1 MVGGAEIIFRHSRY
15 VQAAR
20 AHDIISHWDLSRAIR
35 SKFHCLV
42 KFCRLISLRGPAGRN
57 SQGGDVEARE
67 RRASRRKSVGIV
79 RWKLVNTVSPR
90 KLCLLFLSC
99 RSAGY
104 HRVAPF
110 CRVKMVFL
118 VFPLLSGLYLHSSH
132 FSKVIRG
139 AKSDQRVFEKKKRK
153 KEGKR
158 SSTTRWFPLF
168 SFFLSFE
175 RTFYRLG
182 TFVEKFKTMKLELQF
197 FNSFNLFAIE
207 QIFAF
212 RKRIFVRVIG
222 ITICISSRFTFQFSS
237 FLVESLAEL
246 LKNVSSLIC

>member
-67 RRASRRKSVGIV
+67 KRASRRKSVGIV

-139 AKSDQRVFEKKKRK
+139 AKSDQRVFEKKKKRK
-153 KEGKR
+153 KENEAV
-158 SSTTRWFPLF
+158 PLADF
-168 SFFLSFE
+168 LFFLSFFRLNE
-175 RTFYRLG
+175 RSIDWER
-182 TFVEKFKTMKLELQF
+182 
-197 FNSFNLFAIE
+197 
-207 QIFAF
+207 
-212 RKRIFVRVIG
+212 
-222 ITICISSRFTFQFSS
+222 SSRNLKRWNWNCNFLIRSICSRSNKFSLFES
-237 FLVESLAEL
+237 EFLYE
-246 LKNVSSLIC
+246 